1 MKGRAFRKA
10 TLGIALGACIA
21 SMVPTVAGAQAVN
34 GAVVGRASQGD
45 QITITNVATGLTRT
59 TTADDRGNYRIS
71 QLPVGNYRLQAT
83 RDGQALGAPV
93 DFAVSM
99 GSATTVN
106 LSGEGTVN
114 LDAVQVV
121 GSRIVPMV
129 DVTSTETALTLTAA
143 EVDRLPVD
151 RDLASVALLAPGVTK
166 GEASFGGISFGGSS
180 VAENAFYINGL
191 NVTDFYNRNGFSEAP
206 FSFYKEFQVKTGG
219 YSVEFGRTT
228 GGVINTVARSGTNE
242 FEAGAELVFE
252 PRAWQSSAKDRYFNG
267 EHYLTFSQD
276 DYSDTKLDVWASGP
290 ISKDRLFFFA
300 LYEARDYEPTN
311 TDDEGTQITK
321 NQSDDGFW
329 GGTLDWYI
337 TDNNILS
344 LMAFSDKDSNV
355 GNVFGYEY
363 DTDTILP
370 QQNTIFSDTG
380 GDNWALT
387 WASNFTPNLSMKLMY
402 GENNR
407 ESFTRSQ
414 LDLLCNRVQK
424 VSAIPSPPGDV
435 QLGCSTNSTVFN
447 RQDEREQARAD
458 FEWAVGDHLL
468 RFGVDHE
475 VNTSVHDQ
483 YYAGPGAI
491 FYNVYDGSPGSAIP
505 NPPGG
510 VVPPGYSGYV
520 RARRNEVSGTFEST
534 NTAFYL
540 EDNWSIT
547 DTFLLNIG
555 IRNEAFDNKDGDGN
569 TYIKMDGMW
578 APRLGFAWDVKGD
591 ATMKLFGNIG
601 RYFLHVANV
610 ISIKQAGG
618 LLDERTYYAFDGW
631 EIRDLNGVQYAVPRL
646 GPQIGDVDVSQGD
659 GTVGDLRSEVD
670 RDLDSVYQDEAI
682 LGFQQMLN
690 ERWSWGVRGIYRRL
704 HNAID
709 DMEISATGQC
719 GGDGYIGWVMANP
732 GEKVTVWGDT
742 NCDGATDGWVTVDTA
757 REGWAM
763 YDDEG
768 NYLGQRGWVKPKRTY
783 KALEFQLDR
792 AWDEKWT
799 MNASYTW
806 SKSEG
811 NAEGPVNSDTNFG
824 DTGRTENFD
833 DPWVNLG
840 GYGPLANNREHQIK
854 LRGTYALN
862 ENWQVGATLDASS
875 GGPITGFGTGN
886 PYDAQKYHSYFI
898 CVAAC
903 DTAQPVY
910 EASPRGG
917 YGEMP
922 WTYDVGA
929 SVTYLQSFGRSNLRV
944 KFAVFNLLNQQRTV
958 RVDQELQPS
967 VGMREDDPTQPLLNE
982 FFGVGYG
989 FQQPRYAQLTVTV
1002 DF

>member
-1 MKGRAFRKA
+1 MKGRALRKA
-10 TLGIALGACIA
+10 TLGLALGACIA
-21 SMVPTVAGAQAVN
+21 TMSPMMAMAQAVN
-34 GAVVGRASQGD
+34 GAVTGNATVGD
-45 QITITNVATGLTRT
+45 VITVTNTATGLSRT
-59 TTADDRGNYRIS
+59 ATVDSRGNYRIT
-71 QLPVGNYRLQAT
+71 QLPIGNYTLQVT
-83 RDGQALGAPV
+83 RGGQAVGETVEL
-93 DFAVSM
+93 AVSM

-106 LSGEGTVN
+106 LSSEGAVN
-114 LDAVQVV
+114 LAAVQVV

-206 FSFYKEFQVKTGG
+206 FAFYKEFQVKTGG

-242 FEAGAELVFE
+242 FQAGAELTFE

-267 EHYLTFSQD
+267 ERYLTFSED
-276 DYSDTKLDVWASGP
+276 DYSDTTLDVWASGP
-290 ISKDRLFFFA
+290 IIKDRLFFFA
-300 LYEARDYEPTN
+300 LYQARDYEPTN

-329 GGTLDWYI
+329 GGTIDWYV

-344 LMAFSDKDSNV
+344 LMAFSDKDENV
-355 GNVFGYEY
+355 GNVFGYDY
-363 DTDTILP
+363 DTRETLA
-370 QQNTIFSDTG
+370 QQNTIFTNTG
-380 GDNWALT
+380 GDNWALS
-387 WASNFTPNLSMKLMY
+387 WASNFTPDFSMKLMY

-424 VSAIPSPPGDV
+424 VSAIPNPPGNV

-458 FEWAVGDHLL
+458 FEWSIGDHLL

-491 FYNVYDGSPGSAIP
+491 FYNVYAGSPGSAIP

-510 VVPPGYSGYV
+510 VVPDGYSGYV

-547 DTFLLNIG
+547 DNLLLNIG

-569 TYIKMDGMW
+569 TYIKMDDMW
-578 APRLGFAWDVKGD
+578 APRLGFAWDMKGD
-591 ATMKLFGNIG
+591 ATMKLFGNVG
-601 RYFLHVANV
+601 RYFLPVANV

-618 LLDERTYYAFDGW
+618 LLDQRTYYAFDGW
-631 EIRDLNGVQYAVPRL
+631 EIRELNGVEYAVPRL
-646 GPQIGDVDVSQGD
+646 GPQIGGVDVSQGD

-682 LGFQQMLN
+682 LGFQQMLG
-690 ERWSWGVRGIYRRL
+690 EKWSWGVRGIYRKL
-704 HNAID
+704 NNAID

-742 NCDGATDGWVTVDTA
+742 DCDGTSDGWVTVDTS
-757 REGWAM
+757 REGWALRDE
-763 YDDEG
+763 DD
-768 NYLGQRGWVKPKRTY
+768 NYLGQTGWVKPKRTY
-783 KALEFQLDR
+783 KAIELQLDR
-792 AWDEKWT
+792 AWDEKWA

-833 DPWVNLG
+833 DPWVNYRG
-840 GYGPLANNREHQIK
+840 NGPLANNREHQIK
-854 LRGTYALN
+854 LRGTYAFN

-886 PYDAQKYHSYFI
+886 PFDAKKYHSYFI

-903 DTAQPVY
+903 DSAQPVY
-910 EASPRGG
+910 EHSARGA

-944 KFAVFNLLNQQRTV
+944 KFAIFNLLNQQKTV

-989 FQQPRYAQLTVTV
+989 FQAPRYAQLTVTV